1 MTKHLTKKAIVKE
14 INKLNEK
21 IDLKIVNGLNYEV
34 EAIKHFELIK
44 YLKYNF

>member
-1 MTKHLTKKAIVKE
+1 MTKQTSKKTIINA
-14 INKLNEK
+14 INKLNKK
-21 IDLKIVNGLNYEV
+21 IDVKIVNGLNYEV